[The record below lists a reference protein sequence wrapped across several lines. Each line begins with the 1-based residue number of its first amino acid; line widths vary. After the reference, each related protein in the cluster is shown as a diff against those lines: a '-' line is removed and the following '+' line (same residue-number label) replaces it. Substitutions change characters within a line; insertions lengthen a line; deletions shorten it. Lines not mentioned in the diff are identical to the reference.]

1 MATDRQK
8 LVNAAHRL
16 LDSRADA
23 EDAVQDT
30 YVRAFDTFS
39 DWRAP
44 EPAWMYAVLRNIA
57 IDRHRRLRT
66 ELLHADAGFTA
77 ESSSHLPLEV
87 RSECEAAIRHLLS
100 RVSASDAAAI
110 LLRDVFELDYHEIA
124 DMLDKSESA
133 TRQVLHRARLRAR
146 GAEAHAEAEESYL
159 RLCCRA
165 IEAREPA
172 LLMEMLQGITARA
185 QPCPTAVGRKAGAR
199 SASVLV
205 QINGHYAIAL
215 VLDGVVLCIVPVGVQ
230 ARRHSSRML
239 QPAALSTRAPHI
251 TCP

>member
-44 EPAWMYAVLRNIA
+44 GQAWMYAVLRNIA
-57 IDRHRRLRT
+57 IDRRRRLRT
-66 ELLHADAGFTA
+66 ELLHADAGLAA
-77 ESSSHLPLEV
+77 ESSSDPPLEV

-100 RVSASDAAAI
+100 RVSASEAAAI

-133 TRQVLHRARLRAR
+133 TRQFLHRARLRAR
-146 GAEAHAEAEESYL
+146 GIEAHAEVEESYL
-159 RLCCRA
+159 GLCCRA

-172 LLMEMLQGITARA
+172 LLMELLQGITAQA
-185 QPCPTAVGRKAGAR
+185 QACPTPAGSETRAR
-199 SASVLV
+199 SATTLV
-205 QINGHYAIAL
+205 QINGRYAIAL
-215 VLDGVVLCIVPVGVQ
+215 VLDGVVLCIVPVGVE
-230 ARRHSSRML
+230 AMRSGELVLR
-239 QPAALSTRAPHI
+239 
-251 TCP
+251 

>member
-8 LVNAAHRL
+8 LVNAAHRFL
-16 LDSRADA
+16 ASRADA

-30 YVRAFDTFS
+30 YLRAFDTFS

-44 EPAWMYAVLRNIA
+44 EPAWIYVVLRNIA
-57 IDRHRRLRT
+57 IDRRRRLKA
-66 ELLHADAGFTA
+66 ESLHADPGLTA
-77 ESSSHLPLEV
+77 ESWADTPLEV
-87 RSECEAAIRHLLS
+87 RSNCEAAIRHLLG
-100 RVSASDAAAI
+100 RVSASEAAAI
-110 LLRDVFELDYHEIA
+110 LLRDVFELDYNEIA

-146 GAEAHAEAEESYL
+146 GGEVNAEAEESYL

-172 LLMEMLQGITARA
+172 LLMEMLQGITAQA
-185 QPCPTAVGRKAGAR
+185 QACPTAIGRKAGAR

-230 ARRHSSRML
+230 AMRSGE
-239 QPAALSTRAPHI
+239 AV
-251 TCP
+251 

>member
-8 LVNAAHRL
+8 LINSAHRL
-16 LDSRADA
+16 LHSRADA

-30 YVRAFDTFS
+30 YVRGFDTFS
-39 DWRAP
+39 DWRTP
-44 EPAWMYAVLRNIA
+44 EPGWMYAVLRNIA
-57 IDRHRRLRT
+57 IDRRRRLRI
-66 ELLHADAGFTA
+66 ESLHADAGLTA
-77 ESSSHLPLEV
+77 ESPLHSPLEV

-100 RVSASDAAAI
+100 RVSASEAVVI
-110 LLRDVFELDYHEIA
+110 LLRDVFELDYRQVA

-133 TRQVLHRARLRAR
+133 TRQLLHRARLRAR
-146 GAEAHAEAEESYL
+146 GTEAHAEAEESYL

-172 LLMEMLQGITARA
+172 LLMEMLQGITAQA
-185 QPCPTAVGRKAGAR
+185 PACPAPAGRRTGAR
-199 SASVLV
+199 SRSVLV

-230 ARRHSSRML
+230 AMRSDE
-239 QPAALSTRAPHI
+239 AA
-251 TCP
+251 

>member
-8 LVNAAHRL
+8 LVNAAQRL

-57 IDRHRRLRT
+57 IDRRRRLRT
-66 ELLHADAGFTA
+66 EALHADAGLTA
-77 ESSSHLPLEV
+77 EGSSDSWEA

-100 RVSASDAAAI
+100 RVSASEAAAI
-110 LLRDVFELDYHEIA
+110 LLRDVFELDYREIA
-124 DMLDKSESA
+124 DILDKNEAA

-146 GAEAHAEAEESYL
+146 ETEAHAEAEESYVG
-159 RLCCRA
+159 LCCRA

-172 LLMEMLQGITARA
+172 LLMEMLQGITAQA
-185 QPCPTAVGRKAGAR
+185 PACP
-199 SASVLV
+199 ASVDRKM
-205 QINGHYAIAL
+205 GHEAPPCWCSSM
-215 VLDGVVLCIVPVGVQ
+215 VVTPSRWCWTGWYC
-230 ARRHSSRML
+230 ASFRWASRRCG
-239 QPAALSTRAPHI
+239 PTRRPRL
-251 TCP
+251 

>member
-16 LDSRADA
+16 LDSRTDA

-39 DWRAP
+39 DWRVP
-44 EPAWMYAVLRNIA
+44 ELAWMYTVLRNIA
-57 IDRHRRLRT
+57 IDRRRRLRM
-66 ELLHADAGFTA
+66 ESLHADAELTA
-77 ESSSHLPLEV
+77 VNSSDPPLEV
-87 RSECEAAIRHLLS
+87 RSECESALRHLLR
-100 RVSASDAAAI
+100 RVSAAEAAAI
-110 LLRDVFELDYHEIA
+110 ILRDVFELDYHEIA
-124 DMLDKSESA
+124 DMLDKSEST

-146 GAEAHAEAEESYL
+146 ETEAHAEAEESYL

-172 LLMEMLQGITARA
+172 LLMEMLERTTTLA
-185 QPCPTAVGRKAGAR
+185 QACAAPVGRKTGAR
-199 SASVLV
+199 SASMLV
-205 QINGHYAIAL
+205 QINGRYAIAL

-230 ARRHSSRML
+230 AMSGE
-239 QPAALSTRAPHI
+239 AA
-251 TCP
+251 

>member
-8 LVNAAHRL
+8 LVNAVQRL

-57 IDRHRRLRT
+57 IDRRRRLRT
-66 ELLHADAGFTA
+66 ALHADAGLTH
-77 ESSSHLPLEV
+77 ESSPDLLLEAG
-87 RSECEAAIRHLLS
+87 SECEAAIRHLLS
-100 RVSASDAAAI
+100 RVSASEAAAI
-110 LLRDVFELDYHEIA
+110 LLRDVFELDYKEIA
-124 DMLDKSESA
+124 RMLDKSEAA
-133 TRQVLHRARLRAR
+133 TRQALHRARLRAR
-146 GAEAHAEAEESYL
+146 KTEAHAESEESHL

-165 IEAREPA
+165 LEAREPA
-172 LLMEMLQGITARA
+172 LLMEMLQGITAQA
-185 QPCPTAVGRKAGAR
+185 QGCPTPFGRESR
-199 SASVLV
+199 VQSASRLV
-205 QINGHYAIAL
+205 QINGRYAIAL

-230 ARRHSSRML
+230 PVRSGE
-239 QPAALSTRAPHI
+239 AA
-251 TCP
+251 

>member
-1 MATDRQK
+1 MTTNRQK

-57 IDRHRRLRT
+57 IDRRRRLRT
-66 ELLHADAGFTA
+66 ESLHADAGLTA
-77 ESSSHLPLEV
+77 EGSSNSPLEV
-87 RSECEAAIRHLLS
+87 KSECEAAIRHLLS
-100 RVSASDAAAI
+100 RVSASEAAII
-110 LLRDVFELDYHEIA
+110 LLRDVFELDYREIA

-146 GAEAHAEAEESYL
+146 RTEAHAEPEESYFG
-159 RLCCRA
+159 LCCRA

-172 LLMEMLQGITARA
+172 LLMEMLQGITAQA
-185 QPCPTAVGRKAGAR
+185 QAFPTAVGRETGAR
-199 SASVLV
+199 SASMLV
-205 QINGHYAIAL
+205 QINGRYAIAL
-215 VLDGVVLCIVPVGVQ
+215 VLDGVVLCIVPVGIQ
-230 ARRHSSRML
+230 AMQSSE
-239 QPAALSTRAPHI
+239 AA
-251 TCP
+251 

>member
-8 LVNAAHRL
+8 LVNAAQRL

-39 DWRAP
+39 DWRTP
-44 EPAWMYAVLRNIA
+44 EPAWMHTVLRNIA
-57 IDRHRRLRT
+57 IDRRRRLRI
-66 ELLHADAGFTA
+66 ESLHADTGLTA
-77 ESSSHLPLEV
+77 ESSLHPTLEV
-87 RSECEAAIRHLLS
+87 RSECETAIRHLLK
-100 RVSASDAAAI
+100 RVSASEAAAI

-124 DMLDKSESA
+124 RMLEKSESA

-146 GAEAHAEAEESYL
+146 RTETHAEAEESYFG
-159 RLCCRA
+159 LCWRA

-172 LLMEMLQGITARA
+172 LLMEMLQGIDAKA
-185 QPCPTAVGRKAGAR
+185 QVCATPVRRKSSAR
-199 SASVLV
+199 SASMLV
-205 QINGHYAIAL
+205 QTNGRYAIAL

-230 ARRHSSRML
+230 AMRSGE
-239 QPAALSTRAPHI
+239 AA
-251 TCP
+251 

>member
-30 YVRAFDTFS
+30 YVRAFDTYS

-57 IDRHRRLRT
+57 IDRRRRLRI
-66 ELLHADAGFTA
+66 ESLHTDAGLTA
-77 ESSSHLPLEV
+77 ESSSDPPLEV
-87 RSECEAAIRHLLS
+87 SSECEAAMRHLLN
-100 RVSASDAAAI
+100 RVSASEAAAI

-124 DMLDKSESA
+124 DMLVKSESA

-146 GAEAHAEAEESYL
+146 RTEVHAEPEEL
-159 RLCCRA
+159 DFVLCCRA

-172 LLMEMLQGITARA
+172 LLTEMLQGIAAQARA
-185 QPCPTAVGRKAGAR
+185 CPTPVGRENAR
-199 SASVLV
+199 STSMLV
-205 QINGHYAIAL
+205 QINGRYAIAL
-215 VLDGVVLCIVPVGVQ
+215 MLDGVVLCIVPVGVQ
-230 ARRHSSRML
+230 AMRSGE
-239 QPAALSTRAPHI
+239 AA
-251 TCP
+251 

>member
-16 LDSRADA
+16 FDSRADA

-30 YVRAFDTFS
+30 YMRAFDTFL
-39 DWRAP
+39 DWRAAA
-44 EPAWMYAVLRNIA
+44 PAWMYAVLRNIA
-57 IDRHRRLRT
+57 IDRRRRLRT
-66 ELLHADAGFTA
+66 ESLHADAGLTA
-77 ESSSHLPLEV
+77 ESSPRPPLEV
-87 RSECEAAIRHLLS
+87 KSECESAIRHLLS

-146 GAEAHAEAEESYL
+146 RTEAHAEAEEPYL
-159 RLCCRA
+159 GLCCRA

-172 LLMEMLQGITARA
+172 LLMKMLQGITAQA
-185 QPCPTAVGRKAGAR
+185 QACPAPVGREAAAR
-199 SASVLV
+199 SASMLV
-205 QINGHYAIAL
+205 HINGRYAIAL

-230 ARRHSSRML
+230 AMRSGE
-239 QPAALSTRAPHI
+239 AA
-251 TCP
+251 